1 MKQLA
6 YITQGTSRYDDRLRA
21 LLEGTGID
29 PNEFEGLEWFGLT
42 PFFVIAGAT
51 VRPDAHTHGDH
62 VHTAGV
68 LVEVPEEL
76 EEAFYATLPQILE
89 DAYRDDAEMP

>member
-1 MKQLA
+1 MKRLA
-6 YITQGTSRYDDRLRA
+6 TIRQGSSDYEPRLRA
-21 LLEGTGID
+21 LLDDSGID
-29 PNEFEGLEWFGLT
+29 PHEFLGLDYFGLV

-51 VRPDAHTHGDH
+51 VSADAHTHGDH

-76 EEAFYATLPQILE
+76 EEAFYVTLPQILE
-89 DAYRDDAEMP
+89 DAYRDDGDGS